1 MNEVVKVSISGIA
14 FLLDAGAYEVL
25 KTYLDRLEAGYA
37 KRPEGREIIADI
49 EARIAELL
57 LDRQP
62 EDQVVG
68 EELAR
73 SVVEQLGLPDDLD
86 EASEAEPAAGRIPK
100 RLHRNPEGAL
110 LGGVCSGIAAY
121 FHIDTVWVRLGFF
134 VPLFLLMVCGAF
146 KADNDVVAFFGML
159 FGLCI
164 LLYPILW
171 IIVPMARTP
180 RQKLEMTGQRVTASA
195 IRQSFERD
203 ASAMPSAPRRQ
214 RAASVWADFFYGMG
228 RVLLFLLKAIVF
240 CLLLVIGSVV
250 IGCLVAIAVLLLGGE
265 LVGLAFLLE
274 PMRELVGITPV
285 LYVVLLLVGVLIP
298 LVLLG
303 YCLICLLAGRRC
315 NRTFVVIASVLW
327 VLLAVYLSVVSIR
340 NVEVLRN
347 GPHAIEQRWEYEE
360 DRWERD
366 WEERR
371 HDNVRREGQWME
383 VVIERDTLPCGD
395 PAYK

>member
-1 MNEVVKVSISGIA
+1 MNEVVKVSIAGIA

-25 KTYLDRLEAGYA
+25 KAYLDRLEAGYA

-73 SVVEQLGLPDDLD
+73 TVVEQLGLPDDLD
-86 EASEAEPAAGRIPK
+86 AAETEPAAGRIPK

-228 RVLLFLLKAIVF
+228 RVMLFLLKAIVF

-265 LVGLAFLLE
+265 LVGMAFLLE
-274 PMRELVGITPV
+274 PIHAMVGITPV

-340 NVEVLRN
+340 NVEVLRY
-347 GPHAIEQRWEYEE
+347 GPHAIEQRLDYEE
-360 DRWERD
+360 ERWERNWD
-366 WEERR
+366 GRW
-371 HDNVRREGQWME
+371 HDDNHHREGRWME
-383 VVIERDTLPCGD
+383 VVIERDTLPCDD